1 MLDFLLPY
9 FLWIKA
15 FHIISVITWFA
26 ALFYLPRLFVYHA
39 MTSDKVS
46 IDRFKIM
53 ECKLY
58 KGIMTPSMIIAVVL
72 GGLLAISNWN
82 GYSQFY
88 WLHIKISLVV
98 LLVIYHFYCGY
109 FLQVFKNDLNKNSD
123 KFYRYFNEFPVLIL
137 IAIVILVVV
146 KPG

>member
-53 ECKLY
+53 ERKLY

-98 LLVIYHFYCGY
+98 LLVVYHFYCGY

-146 KPG
+146 KPV